1 MSRPANFNVSNTL
14 VTTMR
19 AHTQSKTGNVYAV
32 YPSHTTP
39 LADNRFKTH
48 PEEYGS
54 SSFGKPNP
62 MKHWRRQLVRL
73 TTPIDG
79 IVGGASGHGST
90 RGKLTLRLV
99 DAPGA
104 VIMTNKAPGSCACDV
119 GPGGSANNAYTSV
132 DNAVLRAPGEGSDTA
147 KIYNDGFVDCG
158 THRIYTGVYNTRTVG
173 PCPQKRPVRTGSTL
187 LSKAYYSDTRAFIES
202 RGKSYVQNMTSE
214 IKNCARP
221 EYLET
226 AAPACIK
233 TAVYKPNN
241 GTFATQGAVSAGLRL
256 ERLKRDTITK
266 NGNSFLSAYGMAAA
280 NAGKYHGSSF
290 TPYFIKN
297 KMQTPVCSTAGMRIR
312 EHARVCAH

>member
-14 VTTMR
+14 VSTMR
-19 AHTQSKTGNVYAV
+19 AHTQSKTGNVFGA
-32 YPSHTTP
+32 YPSHTAP
-39 LADNRFKTH
+39 FADNRFNTH

-62 MKHWRRQLVRL
+62 IKHWRRQLVRL
-73 TTPIDG
+73 TTPTDG
-79 IVGGASGHGST
+79 SASGNGSA

-104 VIMTNKAPGSCACDV
+104 VIITGAGSCACDV
-119 GPGGSANNAYTSV
+119 GPGGSANNSYTSV

-173 PCPQKRPVRTGSTL
+173 PCPQKRPIRTGSTL

-202 RGKSYVQNMTSE
+202 RGKTYVQNLTSE
-214 IKNCARP
+214 ITNCARP

-241 GTFATQGAVSAGLRL
+241 AGFATQGAVSAGLRM

-280 NAGKYHGSSF
+280 NAGKYHGSNF

-297 KMQTPVCSTAGMRIR
+297 KMQTPICSTAGMRIR

>member
-1 MSRPANFNVSNTL
+1 MSRPTNLNVSNAL

-19 AHTQSKTGNVYAV
+19 AHTQSKIGNVYAV
-32 YPSHTTP
+32 YPSHTNP
-39 LADNRFKTH
+39 SADGRFETH
-48 PEEYGS
+48 PEEYRS
-54 SSFGKPNP
+54 SSIGKPTP

-73 TTPIDG
+73 TAPS
-79 IVGGASGHGST
+79 GGVAGGHGSV
-90 RGKLTLRLV
+90 RGKLTLRLI

-104 VIMTNKAPGSCACDV
+104 TVMMNNATNICACDV
-119 GPGGSANNAYTSV
+119 GPGASANNAYMSV
-132 DNAVLRAPGEGSDTA
+132 DNAVLRAPGEGSDTT

-202 RGKSYVQNMTSE
+202 RGKSYVQNMASE

-241 GTFATQGAVSAGLRL
+241 AAFATQGAVSAGLRL
-256 ERLKRDTITK
+256 ERLKRETITK
-266 NGNSFLSAYGMAAA
+266 NGKSFLTAYGMAAA

-297 KMQTPVCSTAGMRIR
+297 KMQTPLCSTAGMRIR
-312 EHARVCAH
+312 DHSRVCSR

>member
-1 MSRPANFNVSNTL
+1 MSRPTNLNVSNAL

-19 AHTQSKTGNVYAV
+19 AHTQHKIGNVYAV
-32 YPSHTTP
+32 YPSHTAP
-39 LADNRFKTH
+39 FADNRFNTH

-54 SSFGKPNP
+54 SSIGKPTP

-73 TTPIDG
+73 TAPS
-79 IVGGASGHGST
+79 GGVAGGHGST
-90 RGKLTLRLV
+90 RGRLTLRLV

-104 VIMTNKAPGSCACDV
+104 VIMMGSGSSCACDV

-132 DNAVLRAPGEGSDTA
+132 DNAVLHAPGEGSDTT

-202 RGKSYVQNMTSE
+202 RGKSYVQNMSSE

-241 GTFATQGAVSAGLRL
+241 AAFATQGAVSAGLRL
-256 ERLKRDTITK
+256 ERLKRETITK
-266 NGNSFLSAYGMAAA
+266 NGKSFLTAYGMAAA
-280 NAGKYHGSSF
+280 NAGNYHGSNF

-297 KMQTPVCSTAGMRIR
+297 KMQTPICSTAGMRIR

>member
-1 MSRPANFNVSNTL
+1 MSRPTNFNVSNAL

-32 YPSHTTP
+32 YPSHTAP
-39 LADNRFKTH
+39 FADGRCNTH

-54 SSFGKPNP
+54 SSFGKPIP

-73 TTPIDG
+73 TAPSDG
-79 IVGGASGHGST
+79 GGGVGGHGSV
-90 RGKLTLRLV
+90 RGKLTLRLL

-104 VIMTNKAPGSCACDV
+104 VIMTNNTTNVCACDV
-119 GPGGSANNAYTSV
+119 GPGGSANNSYTSIN
-132 DNAVLRAPGEGSDTA
+132 NAVLRAPGEGSDTT

-214 IKNCARP
+214 ITNCARP

-241 GTFATQGAVSAGLRL
+241 AGFATQGAVSAGLRL

-266 NGNSFLSAYGMAAA
+266 NGKSFLTAYGMAAA
-280 NAGKYHGSSF
+280 NAGNYHGSNF

-297 KMQTPVCSTAGMRIR
+297 KMQTPICSTAGMRIR
-312 EHARVCAH
+312 EHARVCTH

>member
-14 VTTMR
+14 VSTMR
-19 AHTQSKTGNVYAV
+19 GHTQSKTGNVFGA
-32 YPSHTTP
+32 YPSHTAP
-39 LADNRFKTH
+39 FADNRFNTH

-62 MKHWRRQLVRL
+62 IKHWRRQLVRL
-73 TTPIDG
+73 TTPADG
-79 IVGGASGHGST
+79 SASGHGSG

-104 VIMTNKAPGSCACDV
+104 VIIMGSGSCACDV
-119 GPGGSANNAYTSV
+119 GSGGSANNSYTSV

-202 RGKSYVQNMTSE
+202 RSKSYVQNMTSE

-226 AAPACIK
+226 AAPACVK

-241 GTFATQGAVSAGLRL
+241 AIFATQGAVSAGLRL
-256 ERLKRDTITK
+256 ERLKRETITK
-266 NGNSFLSAYGMAAA
+266 NGKSFLTAYGMAAA

-297 KMQTPVCSTAGMRIR
+297 KMQTPICSTAGMRIR

>member
-1 MSRPANFNVSNTL
+1 MSRPTNLNVSNTL
-14 VTTMR
+14 ITTVR
-19 AHTQSKTGNVYAV
+19 AHTSSKTGNVFGA

-54 SSFGKPNP
+54 SSFGKPKP
-62 MKHWRRQLVRL
+62 IKHWRRQLLRL
-73 TTPIDG
+73 TTPAPTDG
-79 IVGGASGHGST
+79 SSSGHGNV

-104 VIMTNKAPGSCACDV
+104 VIITGSGSCACDV
-119 GPGGSANNAYTSV
+119 GPGGSANNSYTSI
-132 DNAVLRAPGEGSDTA
+132 DNAVLRAPGEGSDTT

-214 IKNCARP
+214 ITNCARP

-233 TAVYKPNN
+233 TAVYKPSNA
-241 GTFATQGAVSAGLRL
+241 GFATQGAVSAGLRM
-256 ERLKRDTITK
+256 ERLKRETITK
-266 NGNSFLSAYGMAAA
+266 NGKSFLSAYGLAAA
-280 NAGKYHGSSF
+280 NAGKYHGSNF

-297 KMQTPVCSTAGMRIR
+297 KMQTPICSTAGMRIR